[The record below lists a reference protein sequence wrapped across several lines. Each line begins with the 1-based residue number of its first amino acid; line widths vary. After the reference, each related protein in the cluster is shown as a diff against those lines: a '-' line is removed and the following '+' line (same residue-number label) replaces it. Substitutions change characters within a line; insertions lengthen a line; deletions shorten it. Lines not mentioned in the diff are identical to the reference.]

1 MNELRLTRAGDRA
14 VFVELGAVSLDELQ
28 AAARAVRRVAHSRGW
43 IVGYSSLL
51 GEFEPTAITYETF
64 AAAVREALRHPEEAQ
79 QDMRLREARTHSIDV
94 SFSDADAPDL
104 PLLLEQAK
112 VTRDEFLE
120 TIVGLSFRARFLGF
134 LRGFAYLEGIPASWQ
149 LPRRPTSR
157 ARVPAGSFAIAGAI
171 AGFYPADSPGGWN
184 LIGRT
189 AAPLWDIT
197 RDQPNLIAAGDEI
210 RIRTLEPEVQR
221 RDAES
226 ASCTLSKRES
236 ARDERRTRS
245 ARPYATMGTA
255 AVATVRSPGQ
265 LTLVVAAKDESRCEW
280 GLPPGG
286 PFDAQGAV
294 AANLAVGNAENETLL
309 ECAMVGPT
317 LEIHDGA
324 VFSWF
329 GAEVSIR
336 VGTRPVAEPRLFE
349 AAAGEVVEVGRL
361 RNGLRGLLAMR
372 GGVAD
377 PAERF
382 AVAPHAL
389 KKGEVIRRGSGRSAE
404 RGRLRVLER
413 DDWRLLRALAGP
425 HPVEESLLSWIENS
439 RWTVSPSIDR
449 TGIRLYGDGRHPL
462 ISAELPSCGMQCG
475 TVQCHPNGDLVV
487 MGPDHPVTGGYLQPI
502 TVVSGDLWKLAQL
515 IPRDEVRWK
524 VLK

>member
-1 MNELRLTRAGDRA
+1 MNEPRLTRAGDAA
-14 VFVELGAVSLDELQ
+14 VFVELGAVSLDELR
-28 AAARAVRRVAHSRGW
+28 AAAAAVRRVAFSRGW
-43 IVGYSSLL
+43 IVGFSSLL
-51 GEFEPTAITYETF
+51 GTFETTATTYEDIAF
-64 AAAVREALRHPEEAQ
+64 AVRGALRHLDQAPPDGKTAPP
-79 QDMRLREARTHSIDV
+79 RTHSIAV

-112 VTRDEFLE
+112 LTRNEFLE
-120 TIVGLSFRARFLGF
+120 ALGGLSLRARFLGF

-149 LPRRPTSR
+149 LPRRSTSR
-157 ARVPAGSFAIAGAI
+157 ASVPAGSFAIAGAM

-189 AAPLWDIT
+189 VMPLWDSR
-197 RDQPNLIAAGDEI
+197 RDRPNIIAAGDEI
-210 RIRTLEPEVQR
+210 RIRATVPVPERSTGHAGGPAVS
-221 RDAES
+221 S
-226 ASCTLSKRES
+226 ASWPSTSL
-236 ARDERRTRS
+236 
-245 ARPYATMGTA
+245 A
-255 AVATVRSPGQ
+255 AFATVRGTGP

-286 PFDAQGAV
+286 PFDAEGAK
-294 AANLAVGNAENETLL
+294 AANLAVGNPENAPLL

-317 LEIHDGA
+317 LEVHDGA

-336 VGTRPVAEPRLFE
+336 VGTRPVGEPRLFE
-349 AAAGEVVEVGRL
+349 AKAGEIVEVGRL
-361 RNGLRGLLAMR
+361 RDGLRGLLAMR

-389 KKGEVIRRGSGRSAE
+389 TKGEVIRRGSAQSAE
-404 RGRLRVLER
+404 KGRLRALAR
-413 DDWRLLRALAGP
+413 DDRRLLRALAGP
-425 HPVEESLLSWIENS
+425 HPAEASLIEWIETKH
-439 RWTVSPSIDR
+439 WTVSPSIDR
-449 TGIRLYGDGRHPL
+449 TGLRLYGDGRYPL
-462 ISAELPSCGMQCG
+462 IPADLPSCGMQCG

-502 TVVSGDLWKLAQL
+502 TVVSGDLWKLGQL
-515 IPRDEVRWK
+515 MPGDEVRWR